1 MDNWWVPSSLS
12 HYQRLLIYLFPAVHL
27 IWILVQEE
35 TTWIEVETESAI
47 DWPSTSR
54 TYSSGPYTP
63 EPPRRNPIGRFGRIS
78 AKIIAVQHG
87 SPPEL
92 WSKNKGKA
100 SQVAPAPSP
109 PPPTLEPARPTYD
122 PRARQMREAPP
133 IKTSRYQWYITPGE
147 AV

>member
-1 MDNWWVPSSLS
+1 M
-12 HYQRLLIYLFPAVHL
+12 
-27 IWILVQEE
+27 
-35 TTWIEVETESAI
+35 EVETESAI

-54 TYSSGPYTP
+54 TYGSGPYTP